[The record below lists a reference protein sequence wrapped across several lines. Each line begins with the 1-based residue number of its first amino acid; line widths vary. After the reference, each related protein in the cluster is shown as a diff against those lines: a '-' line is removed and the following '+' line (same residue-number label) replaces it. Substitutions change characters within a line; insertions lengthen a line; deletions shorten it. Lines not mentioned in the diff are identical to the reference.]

1 MLIFLQKIFKTNS
14 VYQLII
20 VFLVFAISGSLS
32 VYVSEPVLNLL
43 SYKEYVSNKIIQIFL
58 RLLII
63 FPIYQIILL
72 GVGTIFGEF
81 QYFWD
86 FEKRFWKRFKK

>member
-43 SYKEYVSNKIIQIFL
+43 NYKEYVSNKIIQIFL

-72 GVGTIFGEF
+72 GVGAIFGEF
-81 QYFWD
+81 KYFWD

>member
-1 MLIFLQKIFKTNS
+1 MLLFLQKIFKTNS
-14 VYQLII
+14 AYQLIV

-43 SYKEYVSNKIIQIFL
+43 NYKEYVSNKLVQIFL

-72 GVGTIFGEF
+72 GVGAIFGEF

>member
-43 SYKEYVSNKIIQIFL
+43 NYKEYVSNKIIQTFL

-72 GVGTIFGEF
+72 GVGAVFGEF

>member
-14 VYQLII
+14 VYQLIT

-43 SYKEYVSNKIIQIFL
+43 NYKEYISNKIIQIFL

-72 GVGTIFGEF
+72 GVGAIFGEF

>member
-1 MLIFLQKIFKTNS
+1 MFIFLKKIFKTNS

-43 SYKEYVSNKIIQIFL
+43 NYKEYVSNKIIQIFL

-72 GVGTIFGEF
+72 GVGAIFGEF

>member
-14 VYQLII
+14 FYQLII

-43 SYKEYVSNKIIQIFL
+43 NYKEYVSNKIIQIFL

-72 GVGTIFGEF
+72 GVGAIFGEF

>member
-1 MLIFLQKIFKTNS
+1 MFVFLKKIFKTNS

-43 SYKEYVSNKIIQIFL
+43 NYKEYVSNKIIQIFL

-72 GVGTIFGEF
+72 VVAALFGEF
-81 QYFWD
+81 QYFWS
-86 FEKRFWKRFKK
+86 FGKRFWKKFKK

>member
-1 MLIFLQKIFKTNS
+1 MLLFLHKIFKTNS
-14 VYQLII
+14 LYQLIV

-32 VYVSEPVLNLL
+32 VYVSEPILSFLN
-43 SYKEYVSNKIIQIFL
+43 YKEYVHNKIFQILL

-72 GVGTIFGEF
+72 VIGTVFGEF
-81 QYFWD
+81 HYFWN
-86 FEKRFWKRFKK
+86 FEKRFWKKFKK

>member
-1 MLIFLQKIFKTNS
+1 MLIFLHKIFKTNS
-14 VYQLII
+14 LYQLIV

-32 VYVSEPVLNLL
+32 VYVSEPVLNYLN
-43 SYKEYVSNKIIQIFL
+43 YKQHIPNKALQIVL

-72 GVGTIFGEF
+72 GIGTLFGEF
-81 QYFWD
+81 KYFWD
-86 FEKRFWKRFKK
+86 FEKRFWKKFKK

>member
-1 MLIFLQKIFKTNS
+1 MLLFLQKIVKTNS
-14 VYQLII
+14 VYQLIV

-43 SYKEYVSNKIIQIFL
+43 NYKEYVSNKIIQIFL

-72 GVGTIFGEF
+72 GVGAIFGEF

-86 FEKRFWKRFKK
+86 FEKKFWKRFKK

>member
-14 VYQLII
+14 VYQLIT

-43 SYKEYVSNKIIQIFL
+43 NYKEYVSNKIIQIFL

-72 GVGTIFGEF
+72 GVGAIFGEF

>member
-63 FPIYQIILL
+63 FPVYQIILL
-72 GVGTIFGEF
+72 GVGAIFGEF
-81 QYFWD
+81 KYFWD

>member
-1 MLIFLQKIFKTNS
+1 M
-14 VYQLII
+14 
-20 VFLVFAISGSLS
+20 
-32 VYVSEPVLNLL
+32 YVSEPVLNLL
-43 SYKEYVSNKIIQIFL
+43 NYKEYVSNKIIQIFL

-72 GVGTIFGEF
+72 AVGAIFGEF

>member
-1 MLIFLQKIFKTNS
+1 MLLFLHKIFKTNS
-14 VYQLII
+14 LYQLIV

-32 VYVSEPVLNLL
+32 VYVSEPILSFLN
-43 SYKEYVSNKIIQIFL
+43 YKEYVPNKIFQILL

-72 GVGTIFGEF
+72 GIATVFGEF
-81 QYFWD
+81 HYFWN
-86 FEKRFWKRFKK
+86 FEKRFWKKFKK

>member
-1 MLIFLQKIFKTNS
+1 MQKIFKTNS
-14 VYQLII
+14 TYQLIV

-32 VYVSEPVLNLL
+32 VYISEPVLNFLN
-43 SYKEYVSNKIIQIFL
+43 YKEYIPNKILQIFL

-72 GVGTIFGEF
+72 VVAALFGEF
-81 QYFWD
+81 QYFWN
-86 FEKRFWKRFKK
+86 FGKRFWKKFKK

>member
-14 VYQLII
+14 VYQLIV

-43 SYKEYVSNKIIQIFL
+43 NYKEYVSNKIIQIFL

-72 GVGTIFGEF
+72 GVGAIFGEF
-81 QYFWD
+81 QDFWN

>member
-1 MLIFLQKIFKTNS
+1 MLVFLQKIFKTNS

-32 VYVSEPVLNLL
+32 VCVSEPVLNLL
-43 SYKEYVSNKIIQIFL
+43 NYKEYVSNKIIQIFL

-72 GVGTIFGEF
+72 GVGAIFGEF

>member
-1 MLIFLQKIFKTNS
+1 MLIFLKKIFKTNS

-43 SYKEYVSNKIIQIFL
+43 NYKEYVSNKIIQIFL

-72 GVGTIFGEF
+72 GVGAIFGEF
-81 QYFWD
+81 KYFWD
-86 FEKRFWKRFKK
+86 FEKKFWKRFKK